1 MTSSTTQRASSF
13 TFTCIHSSYHVFLS
27 FRGKDTR
34 KNFTDHLYTT
44 LVAYGPLVFRDDE
57 QLEKGGDIASDL
69 SRAIE
74 DWGAF
79 LHACCRG
86 LGKLETIV
94 VIVWK
99 NLQPI
104 SYISKRK
111 LLFKTW
117 FRDFGLKGRLYS
129 LSCLYLFWME
139 YRWWL
144 LAKFEFKNT
153 YEKNETNV
161 CDVDKWGPNIKDPLQ
176 RYV

>member
-74 DWGAF
+74 D
-79 LHACCRG
+79 
-86 LGKLETIV
+86 
-94 VIVWK
+94 
-99 NLQPI
+99 
-104 SYISKRK
+104 
-111 LLFKTW
+111 
-117 FRDFGLKGRLYS
+117 
-129 LSCLYLFWME
+129 
-139 YRWWL
+139 
-144 LAKFEFKNT
+144 
-153 YEKNETNV
+153 
-161 CDVDKWGPNIKDPLQ
+161 
-176 RYV
+176 